1 MDNKQHAIVAYEEY
15 TRSYAVRY
23 VIEVRHL
30 GLEKIRVL
38 KDLDKFI
45 LQTKVRSVLKVWD
58 EQWERQ
64 ESRRIKASYR
74 DYNSVEASDRT
85 QEAQQAQEDLA
96 NILLHTLSVD
106 DTINWRNLKDQ
117 TKFRDA
123 NPKRLL
129 ERELKAISAPT
140 LRAQLKHPDAIDPQG
155 FEPNLVFM
163 DKLFKSKKRKKIAEA
178 SQAFQ
183 YAYSLWNVAC
193 EEIDTQNKE
202 IELANAAQVK
212 AYEEEVQQLKQKFDK
227 LELVWKKDEA
237 DFYTAQ
243 AANNLKVDELKEKY
257 MSKDEQSVLHYCE
270 MVLNNSH
277 YPEYFPK
284 DFQLDY
290 NSETGL
296 MLVEYILPTLEKI
309 PTLKEVKYIATR
321 NELKETYISDTA
333 VAKIYDE
340 VIYKIVLRSL
350 HELFESDKA
359 GAIQAVVFNGWVD
372 SIDKSTGKLIHSCIV
387 SVMAEKAQFE
397 EINLAQVD
405 PKICFKSFKGVGS
418 SKLSGIVAIQPIL
431 QMDKNDK
438 RFVDS
443 YSVVEAAAGE
453 NLATMSWEDFEHLI
467 REVFEQEFSSN
478 GGEVK
483 VTQASRDG
491 GVDAIA
497 FDPDPIR
504 GGKIVI
510 QAKRY
515 TNTVGVA
522 AVRDLFGTVI
532 NEGATK
538 GILVTTADYGPDAYA
553 FAQNKP
559 ITLLSGSHLLHLL
572 EKHGHSCRID
582 LKEAKLIQKAGL

>member
-1 MDNKQHAIVAYEEY
+1 MDNKLHAIVAYEEY
-15 TRSYAVRY
+15 TRSYGVRY
-23 VIEVRHL
+23 VSEVRHL

-38 KDLDKFI
+38 KDLNKFI

-74 DYNSVEASDRT
+74 DYNSVEASNRT
-85 QEAQQAQEDLA
+85 QEAQQAQEDLL

-106 DTINWRNLKDQ
+106 DTINWRTLKDK
-117 TKFRDA
+117 TKFSDA

-129 ERELKAISAPT
+129 EREIKTIELPS
-140 LRAQLKHPDAIDPQG
+140 LRTQLEHPAALDPQRY
-155 FEPNLVFM
+155 EPKLEFM

-183 YAYSLWNVAC
+183 DAFNIWTAEC
-193 EEIDTQNKE
+193 EEIDAKNKQIDLKNATQTKKYDE
-202 IELANAAQVK
+202 K
-212 AYEEEVQQLKQKFDK
+212 VQLIKQKFDK
-227 LELVWKKDEA
+227 LELVWKQDEA
-237 DFYTAQ
+237 DFYTEQ
-243 AANNLKVDELKEKY
+243 AASNLKVDELKEKY

-290 NSETGL
+290 NPETGL
-296 MLVEYILPTLEKI
+296 MLVEYILPTLDKL
-309 PTLKEVKYIATR
+309 PTLKEVKYIASR

-333 VAKIYDE
+333 IAKIYDE

-359 GAIQAVVFNGWVD
+359 GAIQSVVFNGWVD
-372 SIDKSTGKLIHSCIV
+372 SIDKATGKLIHSCIL
-387 SVMAEKAQFE
+387 SVMAEKAKFE
-397 EINLAQVD
+397 EINLAQVE
-405 PKICFKSFKGVGS
+405 PKSCFKSLKGVGS

-515 TNTVGVA
+515 TNTVGVS

-553 FAQNKP
+553 FAQKKP
-559 ITLLSGSHLLHLL
+559 ITLLTGSHLLHLL

-582 LKEAKLIQKAGL
+582 LKEAKLMQKAV